1 VKKTLSLKNRFIFI
15 YDKFEF
21 IKMKVKHSKYKNT
34 GILFEL
40 LTRQLTSDTI
50 TGNQTKSLS
59 FLKKHFNSKTELLKE
74 YKIYHTLA
82 TQKYNRD
89 NQATM
94 LIEELIKA
102 HNKLNKSQL
111 RREKYNLIKEIKD
124 TYNVNDFFK
133 AKITDYKIMASIY
146 NLLENK
152 KATALSIVDSKVTL
166 LEHITKSKQKTIK
179 KDSVL
184 ENYNKQ
190 DKDTRLLTYKV
201 LLEKFNDKYSGLK
214 DNQKTLLKEY
224 VNSVT
229 NSPSL
234 KSYINQ
240 EIKEVKK
247 TITKFSKKV
256 EDKAVAVK
264 LNETKGMIKPLCK
277 KTFVNDDNVINLLN
291 YYELINEL
299 KTIHG

>member
-1 VKKTLSLKNRFIFI
+1 
-15 YDKFEF
+15 
-21 IKMKVKHSKYKNT
+21 MKVKHSKYKNT

-50 TGNQTKSLS
+50 TGSQSKSLS

-82 TQKYNRD
+82 TKKYNKD
-89 NQATM
+89 SQATM

-102 HNKLNKSQL
+102 HGRLNKNQL
-111 RREKYNLIKEIKD
+111 RREKYNLIKEIKEN
-124 TYNVNDFFK
+124 YNVNDFFK
-133 AKITDYKIMASIY
+133 AKISNYKIMASIF

-152 KATALSIVDSKVTL
+152 NATALSIVNSKVTI
-166 LEHITKSKQKTIK
+166 LEHITEKQIKSSK
-179 KDSVL
+179 KDIVL
-184 ENYNKQ
+184 ENFNKQ
-190 DKDTRLLTYKV
+190 DSDTRLLTYKV
-201 LLEKFNDKYSGLK
+201 LLEKFNDKYSGLQE
-214 DNQKTLLKEY
+214 NQKTLLKEY

-229 NSPSL
+229 NSPAL

-247 TITKFSKKV
+247 DLTKFSKKV
-256 EDKAVAVK
+256 EDKAVAIK

-277 KTFVNDDNVINLLN
+277 KTSVNDDNVINLLN
-291 YYELINEL
+291 YYELVNEL

>member
-1 VKKTLSLKNRFIFI
+1 
-15 YDKFEF
+15 
-21 IKMKVKHSKYKNT
+21 MKVKHSKYKNT

-50 TGNQTKSLS
+50 SGNNPKSLS
-59 FLKKHFNSKTELLKE
+59 FLKKHFNSKTELFKE
-74 YKIYHTLA
+74 YKIYHTLS
-82 TQKYNRD
+82 TKKYKKNS
-89 NQATM
+89 QAAM

-102 HNKLNKSQL
+102 HGKLNKTQL
-111 RREKYNLIKEIKD
+111 RREKYNLIKEIKENYD
-124 TYNVNDFFK
+124 INNFFK
-133 AKITDYKIMASIY
+133 SKITNYKIMASVY

-152 KATALSIVDSKVTL
+152 NATPLSIVNSKTTL
-166 LEHITKSKQKTIK
+166 LEHIMEKPLSKPNKGF
-179 KDSVL
+179 SNVL

-201 LLEKFNDKYSGLK
+201 LLEKFNDKYSDLQ

-224 VNSVT
+224 VNSVS
-229 NSPSL
+229 NSPAL

-240 EIKEVKK
+240 EIKLVKQSLARY
-247 TITKFSKKV
+247 SKKV
-256 EDKAVAVK
+256 EDKAVAIK

-277 KTFVNDDNVINLLN
+277 KTNISDDNVINLLN

-299 KTIHG
+299 KEIHG

>member
-1 VKKTLSLKNRFIFI
+1 
-15 YDKFEF
+15 
-21 IKMKVKHSKYKNT
+21 MKVKHSKYKNT

-50 TGNQTKSLS
+50 TGNQSKSLS
-59 FLKKHFNSKTELLKE
+59 FLKKHFNKKTELLKE

-82 TQKYNRD
+82 TQKYNKD
-89 NQATM
+89 SQATM
-94 LIEELIKA
+94 LIDTLLEA
-102 HNKLNKSQL
+102 HGKLNKSQL

-133 AKITDYKIMASIY
+133 AKITDYKIMASIF

-152 KATALSIVDSKVTL
+152 KATALSIVNSKVTL
-166 LEHITKSKQKTIK
+166 LEHITENKSKNSK
-179 KDSVL
+179 KDVVL
-184 ENYNKQ
+184 ESFSKQ

-201 LLEKFNDKYSGLK
+201 LLEKFNDKYSGLQE
-214 DNQKTLLKEY
+214 NQQTLLKEY

-229 NSPSL
+229 NSPAL

-247 TITKFSKKV
+247 TLTKYSKKV
-256 EDKAVAVK
+256 EDKAVAIK
-264 LNETKGMIKPLCK
+264 LTETKGMIKPLCK
-277 KTFVNDDNVINLLN
+277 KTSVNDDNVINLLN
-291 YYELINEL
+291 YYELVNEL

>member
-1 VKKTLSLKNRFIFI
+1 
-15 YDKFEF
+15 
-21 IKMKVKHSKYKNT
+21 MKVKHSKYKNT

-50 TGNQTKSLS
+50 AGTQPKALS
-59 FLKKHFNSKTELLKE
+59 FLKKHFNKKTELLKE

-82 TQKYNRD
+82 TQKYNKD
-89 NQATM
+89 SQATM
-94 LIEELIKA
+94 LIDTLLEA
-102 HNKLNKSQL
+102 HGKLNKSQL

-133 AKITDYKIMASIY
+133 AKITNYKVMASIF

-152 KATALSIVDSKVTL
+152 EATPLSIVNSKVTI
-166 LEHITKSKQKTIK
+166 LEHITEKKIK
-179 KDSVL
+179 VKDSVVL
-184 ENYNKQ
+184 ENFNKQ

-201 LLEKFNDKYSGLK
+201 ILEKFNDRYSGLQ

-229 NSPSL
+229 NSPAL
-234 KSYINQ
+234 KSYLNQ
-240 EIKEVKK
+240 EINEVKK
-247 TITKFSKKV
+247 DLTKYSKKV
-256 EDKAVAVK
+256 KDKAVAIK
-264 LNETKGMIKPLCK
+264 LNETKDMIKPLCK
-277 KTFVNDDNVINLLN
+277 KSSVNDDNVINLLN
-291 YYELINEL
+291 YYELVNEL

>member
-1 VKKTLSLKNRFIFI
+1 
-15 YDKFEF
+15 
-21 IKMKVKHSKYKNT
+21 MKVKHSKYKNT

-50 TGNQTKSLS
+50 AGNQPKALS
-59 FLKKHFNSKTELLKE
+59 FLKKHFNKKTELLKE
-74 YKIYHTLA
+74 YKIYHTLS
-82 TQKYNRD
+82 TQKYNKD
-89 NQATM
+89 SQATM
-94 LIEELIKA
+94 LIDTLLEA
-102 HNKLNKSQL
+102 HGKLNKSQL

-133 AKITDYKIMASIY
+133 AKITDYKIMASIF
-146 NLLENK
+146 NLVENR
-152 KATALSIVDSKVTL
+152 KASALSIVDSKVTI
-166 LEHITKSKQKTIK
+166 LEHITKKSITSK
-179 KDSVL
+179 KDTVL

-201 LLEKFNDKYSGLK
+201 LLEKFNDKYSGLQ

-229 NSPSL
+229 NSPAL

-247 TITKFSKKV
+247 TITGYSKKV
-256 EDKAVAVK
+256 EDKVVAIK
-264 LNETKGMIKPLCK
+264 LTETKEMIKPLCK
-277 KTFVNDDNVINLLN
+277 KTSVNDNNVINLLN
-291 YYELINEL
+291 YYKNFLRL
-299 KTIHG
+299 VLLTYTT

>member
-1 VKKTLSLKNRFIFI
+1 
-15 YDKFEF
+15 
-21 IKMKVKHSKYKNT
+21 MKIKHSKYKNT

-50 TGNQTKSLS
+50 AGNQPKSLS
-59 FLKKHFNSKTELLKE
+59 FLKKHFNKRTELLKE

-82 TQKYNRD
+82 TKKYNKD
-89 NQATM
+89 SQATM
-94 LIEELIKA
+94 LIETLLEA
-102 HNKLNKSQL
+102 HGKLNKSQL

-133 AKITDYKIMASIY
+133 AKITDYKIMASIF

-152 KATALSIVDSKVTL
+152 KATALSIVNSKVTL
-166 LEHITKSKQKTIK
+166 LEHITKNKSKDSK
-179 KDSVL
+179 KDIVL

-201 LLEKFNDKYSGLK
+201 LLEKFNDKYSGLQ

-229 NSPSL
+229 NSPAL
-234 KSYINQ
+234 KSYLNQ

-247 TITKFSKKV
+247 TLTRYSKKV

-264 LNETKGMIKPLCK
+264 LNETKLMIKPLCK
-277 KTFVNDDNVINLLN
+277 KSSVNDDNVINLLN
-291 YYELINEL
+291 YYELVNEL
-299 KTIHG
+299 KAIHG

>member
-1 VKKTLSLKNRFIFI
+1 
-15 YDKFEF
+15 
-21 IKMKVKHSKYKNT
+21 MKVKHSKYKNT

-50 TGNQTKSLS
+50 TGNQSKSLT

-74 YKIYHTLA
+74 YKIYHTLS
-82 TQKYNRD
+82 TKKYNKD
-89 NQATM
+89 SQATM
-94 LIEELIKA
+94 LINTLLEA
-102 HNKLNKSQL
+102 HGKLNKSQL

-152 KATALSIVDSKVTL
+152 KATALSIVNSKVTL
-166 LEHITKSKQKTIK
+166 LEHIT
-179 KDSVL
+179 
-184 ENYNKQ
+184 E
-190 DKDTRLLTYKV
+190 
-201 LLEKFNDKYSGLK
+201 KYSSLE

-224 VNSVT
+224 VNSVS
-229 NSPSL
+229 NSPTL

-240 EIKEVKK
+240 EIKLVKQSLARY
-247 TITKFSKKV
+247 SKKV

-264 LNETKGMIKPLCK
+264 LNETKGMIKPLDK
-277 KTFVNDDNVINLLN
+277 NSSIKDDNVINLLN
-291 YYELINEL
+291 YYELVNEL

>member
-1 VKKTLSLKNRFIFI
+1 
-15 YDKFEF
+15 
-21 IKMKVKHSKYKNT
+21 MKVKHSKYKNT

-50 TGNQTKSLS
+50 AGNTPKSLS

-74 YKIYHTLA
+74 YKIYHTLV
-82 TQKYNRD
+82 TQKYNKD
-89 NQATM
+89 SQATM
-94 LIEELIKA
+94 LIDTLLEA
-102 HNKLNKSQL
+102 HGKLNKSQL

-133 AKITDYKIMASIY
+133 AKITDYKIMASIF

-152 KATALSIVDSKVTL
+152 KATALSIVNSKVTL
-166 LEHITKSKQKTIK
+166 LEHITEKQLKVK
-179 KDSVL
+179 KDVVL
-184 ENYNKQ
+184 ENFSKQ
-190 DKDTRLLTYKV
+190 DSDTRLLTYKV
-201 LLEKFNDKYSGLK
+201 ILEKFNNKYSGLEE
-214 DNQKTLLKEY
+214 NQKTLLKEY

-240 EIKEVKK
+240 EIKTVKK
-247 TITKFSKKV
+247 DLSRYSKKV
-256 EDKAVAVK
+256 KDKAVAIK

-277 KTFVNDDNVINLLN
+277 KSSVNDDNVINLLN

-299 KTIHG
+299 KTIHE

>member
-1 VKKTLSLKNRFIFI
+1 
-15 YDKFEF
+15 
-21 IKMKVKHSKYKNT
+21 MKVKHSKYKNT

-50 TGNQTKSLS
+50 TGNQSKSLS

-82 TQKYNRD
+82 TKKYNKD
-89 NQATM
+89 SQATM
-94 LIEELIKA
+94 LIETLLEA
-102 HNKLNKSQL
+102 HGKLNKSQL

-133 AKITDYKIMASIY
+133 AKITDYKIMASIF

-152 KATALSIVDSKVTL
+152 KATALSIVNSKVTL
-166 LEHITKSKQKTIK
+166 LEHITKNKLKDSK
-179 KDSVL
+179 KDIVL

-201 LLEKFNDKYSGLK
+201 LLEKFNNKYSGLEE
-214 DNQKTLLKEY
+214 NQKTLLKEY

-229 NSPSL
+229 NSPAL

-240 EIKEVKK
+240 EIKIVKQSLTKYSK
-247 TITKFSKKV
+247 TVK
-256 EDKAVAVK
+256 DKAVSVK
-264 LNETKGMIKPLCK
+264 LTEIKEMIKPLCK
-277 KTFVNDDNVINLLN
+277 KSSINDDNVINLLN

>member
-1 VKKTLSLKNRFIFI
+1 
-15 YDKFEF
+15 
-21 IKMKVKHSKYKNT
+21 MKVKHSKYKNT

-50 TGNQTKSLS
+50 AGNNPKALD
-59 FLKKHFNSKTELLKE
+59 FLKRHFNSKTELLKE

-82 TQKYNRD
+82 TQKYNKD
-89 NQATM
+89 SQATM
-94 LIEELIKA
+94 LIETLLDA
-102 HNKLNKSQL
+102 HQKLNKSQL
-111 RREKYNLIKEIKD
+111 RREKFNLIKEIKK

-133 AKITDYKIMASIY
+133 AKITDYKIMASIF

-152 KATALSIVDSKVTL
+152 EASPISIVNSKVTL
-166 LEHITKSKQKTIK
+166 LEHITEKPTSVK
-179 KDSVL
+179 KNIVL
-184 ENYNKQ
+184 ENFNKQ

-201 LLEKFNDKYSGLK
+201 LLEKFNDKYSGLQ

-229 NSPSL
+229 NSPAL

-247 TITKFSKKV
+247 DLTKYSQKI
-256 EDKAVAVK
+256 EDKAVAIK
-264 LNETKGMIKPLCK
+264 LNETKIMIKPLCK
-277 KTFVNDDNVINLLN
+277 KSSVSDDNVINLLN
-291 YYELINEL
+291 YYELVNEL
-299 KTIHG
+299 KAIHG

>member
-1 VKKTLSLKNRFIFI
+1 
-15 YDKFEF
+15 
-21 IKMKVKHSKYKNT
+21 MKVKHSKYKNT

-50 TGNQTKSLS
+50 AGNQPKSLS
-59 FLKKHFNSKTELLKE
+59 FLKKHFNKKTELLKE

-82 TQKYNRD
+82 TQKYNKD
-89 NQATM
+89 SQATM
-94 LIEELIKA
+94 LIDTLVEA
-102 HNKLNKSQL
+102 HGKLNKSQL

-133 AKITDYKIMASIY
+133 AQITDYKVMASIF
-146 NLLENK
+146 NLLENR
-152 KATALSIVDSKVTL
+152 KATPISIVNSKVTL
-166 LEHITKSKQKTIK
+166 LEHITIKPKKIK
-179 KDSVL
+179 KDTVL
-184 ENYNKQ
+184 ESFNNEH
-190 DKDTRLLTYKV
+190 KDTRLLTYKIV
-201 LLEKFNDKYSGLK
+201 LEKFNDKYSDLQ

-247 TITKFSKKV
+247 TLTRFSKKV

-264 LNETKGMIKPLCK
+264 LTETKNMINPLDK
-277 KTFVNDDNVINLLN
+277 NSSVNDDNVINLLN
-291 YYELINEL
+291 YYELVNEL
-299 KTIHG
+299 KSLHD

>member
-1 VKKTLSLKNRFIFI
+1 
-15 YDKFEF
+15 
-21 IKMKVKHSKYKNT
+21 MKVKHSKYKNT

-50 TGNQTKSLS
+50 AGNQPKSLS

-82 TQKYNRD
+82 TQKYSKD
-89 NQATM
+89 SQASM

-102 HNKLNKSQL
+102 HDKLNKSQL

-133 AKITDYKIMASIY
+133 AKITDYKVMASIF
-146 NLLENK
+146 NLLENNE
-152 KATALSIVDSKVTL
+152 ATPLSIVDSKVTL
-166 LEHITKSKQKTIK
+166 LEHITRKQTSIK
-179 KDSVL
+179 KDNIL
-184 ENYNKQ
+184 ENFSKQ
-190 DKDTRLLTYKV
+190 DKNTRLLTYKV
-201 LLEKFNDKYSGLK
+201 ILEKFNDKYSELQ

-229 NSPSL
+229 NSPAL

-240 EIKEVKK
+240 EIKEVKD
-247 TITKFSKKV
+247 ILTKYSKKV

-264 LNETKGMIKPLCK
+264 LTETKEMIKPLCK
-277 KTFVNDDNVINLLN
+277 KSSVNDDNVINLLN
-291 YYELINEL
+291 YYELVNEL

>member
-1 VKKTLSLKNRFIFI
+1 
-15 YDKFEF
+15 
-21 IKMKVKHSKYKNT
+21 MKVKHSKYKNT

-50 TGNQTKSLS
+50 AGNRPKSLD

-82 TQKYNRD
+82 TQKYNKD
-89 NQATM
+89 SKATM
-94 LIEELIKA
+94 LIETLLNA
-102 HNKLNKSQL
+102 HEKLNKSQL
-111 RREKYNLIKEIKD
+111 RREKFNLIKEIKN

-133 AKITDYKIMASIY
+133 AKITDYKIMASIF
-146 NLLENK
+146 NLIENK
-152 KATALSIVDSKVTL
+152 KASALSIVNSKVTL
-166 LEHITKSKQKTIK
+166 LEHITEKPNNKVK
-179 KDSVL
+179 KDVVL
-184 ENYNKQ
+184 ENFNKQ

-201 LLEKFNDKYSGLK
+201 LLEKFNDKYSGLQE
-214 DNQKTLLKEY
+214 NQKTLLKEY

-247 TITKFSKKV
+247 TITGYSKKV
-256 EDKAVAVK
+256 EDKAVAIK
-264 LNETKGMIKPLCK
+264 LTETKGMIKPLCK
-277 KTFVNDDNVINLLN
+277 KTSVNDDNVINLLN

>member
-1 VKKTLSLKNRFIFI
+1 
-15 YDKFEF
+15 
-21 IKMKVKHSKYKNT
+21 MKVKHSKYKNT

-50 TGNQTKSLS
+50 AGNQPKSLS
-59 FLKKHFNSKTELLKE
+59 FLKNHFNPKTELLKE

-82 TQKYNRD
+82 TQKYNKD
-89 NQATM
+89 SQATM
-94 LIEELIKA
+94 LINTLLDA
-102 HNKLNKSQL
+102 HGKLNKSQL

-133 AKITDYKIMASIY
+133 AKITDYKVMASIF

-152 KATALSIVDSKVTL
+152 EATPLSIVNSKVTI
-166 LEHITKSKQKTIK
+166 LEHITEKPNNKIK
-179 KDSVL
+179 KDVVL
-184 ENYNKQ
+184 EDLNKQ
-190 DKDTRLLTYKV
+190 NKDVRLLTYKV
-201 LLEKFNDKYSGLK
+201 LLEKFNDKYSSLE

-229 NSPSL
+229 NSPAL
-234 KSYINQ
+234 KSYLNQ

-247 TITKFSKKV
+247 ILTRYSKKV
-256 EDKAVAVK
+256 EDKAIIIK
-264 LNETKGMIKPLCK
+264 LNETRDMIKPLDK
-277 KTFVNDDNVINLLN
+277 KASVTDDNVINLLN